1 VQLVQLYAL
10 AALRRC
16 ATYADWPVVLE
27 TLMEVLLTQ
36 QQVATALAVI
46 SAVRTAY
53 AADRDDTQTNER
65 EWLLEILYTL
75 EITALLTRGD
85 DVTSL
90 LDSRPLR
97 LNPLRVGHIARQC
110 GKPAIA
116 MRLYRQANDP
126 VAVAA
131 VLVEDMRNFD
141 AAFQW
146 AAKVDTAEVWRYVG
160 MAKVNAERDASAAQ
174 ATGADGRR

>member
-1 VQLVQLYAL
+1 MQLVQLYAL

-27 TLMEVLLTQ
+27 ALMEVLVAQ

-46 SAVRTAY
+46 SAARTAY
-53 AADRDDTQTNER
+53 AADRDDTQANER

-75 EITALLTRGD
+75 EISALLARGD

-116 MRLYRQANDP
+116 MRLYRQANDS

-131 VLVEDMRNFD
+131 VLVEDMRDLD
-141 AAFQW
+141 AAFEW
-146 AAKVDTAEVWRYVG
+146 AAKVDKAEMWRYVG
-160 MAKVNAERDASAAQ
+160 MAKVNAERDAPAAQ
-174 ATGADGRR
+174 ATGPDARR